1 MSKNYGQMM
10 SYSDAILWIEN
21 NAPDTEKRAQVLH
34 RMQYEKDKSDPVKPK
49 FFKGKYVRDWYVCG
63 NCGGRKVDVN
73 DNFCPNCGFAIK
85 WDSTRCLTGNKE
97 PIYVNDDDFDP
108 ANSQHNGDNNLTGST
123 P

>member
-1 MSKNYGQMM
+1 MSKNYGMMM
-10 SYSDAILWIEN
+10 SYKDAISWVESL
-21 NAPDTEKRAQVLH
+21 PDDEKKSQVLN
-34 RMQYEKDKSDPVKPK
+34 RMRYEKDKSDPVKPK

-73 DNFCPNCGFAIK
+73 DNFCPGCGCAIW

-108 ANSQHNGDNNLTGST
+108 ANSQHSSDHNSAGST

>member
-1 MSKNYGQMM
+1 MSKNYGMMM
-10 SYSDAILWIEN
+10 SYKDAISWVESL
-21 NAPDTEKRAQVLH
+21 PDDGKKSQVLN
-34 RMQYEKDKSDPVKPK
+34 RMRYEKDKSDPVKPK

-73 DNFCPNCGFAIK
+73 DNFCPNCGFAIG

-97 PIYVNDDDFDP
+97 PIYVNDDDFNP
-108 ANSQHNGDNNLTGST
+108 ANSQHSSDDNLTGST